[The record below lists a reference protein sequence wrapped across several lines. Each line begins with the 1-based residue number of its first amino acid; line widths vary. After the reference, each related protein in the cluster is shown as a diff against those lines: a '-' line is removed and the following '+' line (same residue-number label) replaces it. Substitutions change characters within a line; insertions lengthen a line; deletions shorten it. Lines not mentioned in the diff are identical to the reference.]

1 MPRVVSHVEVEA
13 VPEGGVLHVDE
24 ETLVTPL
31 AREKASERGVRFVE
45 GDGHERVREITRRV
59 VSRMAGES
67 PEVIEAVVTE
77 IIGAMAPGAL
87 GHGSMGP
94 RMRPRE
100 RAILTVTGRNAKGIC
115 ALTTTTLAQLGA
127 DILDIS
133 QTIVAD
139 FFTMI
144 VVFDIS
150 ELTQPFDVASGTLQ
164 ETLASIGMKATVMH
178 EDVLQSLHRV

>member
-13 VPEGGVLHVDE
+13 VPEGGVLHLDG

-31 AREKASERGVRFVE
+31 ARERASARRVRFEE
-45 GDGHERVREITRRV
+45 GEAHSVVRDITRRV
-59 VSRMAGES
+59 VSRMGGES
-67 PEVIEAVVTE
+67 PEAIEAVVAE
-77 IIGAMAPGAL
+77 ILGAMGTQKGQRQRA
-87 GHGSMGP
+87 
-94 RMRPRE
+94 

-115 ALTTTTLAQLGA
+115 ALATTTLAQLGA

-144 VVFDIS
+144 VVFDIR
-150 ELTQPFDVASGTLQ
+150 ELTEPFDVAAATL
-164 ETLASIGMKATVMH
+164 EDKLASIGMKANVMH
-178 EDVLQSLHRV
+178 EDVLQGLHRV